1 MKKFIFLWSLC
12 FLALGM
18 QFLVAQ
24 EDNSEVKKAVQL
36 LKNNQI
42 EEATKIFLR
51 HQENSQAL
59 YYLGIIYSEKLI
71 LADLKKS
78 FEFYKKSKEKN
89 HVLAQTQYALYFLT
103 DEFVKKD
110 LDQAVRLFTNKTL
123 SLTKISGFNP
133 RLKQF
138 YILLFY
144 ATKKIP

>member
-1 MKKFIFLWSLC
+1 MKKFIFLWGLC

-103 DEFVKKD
+103 DESVKKD
-110 LDQAVRLFTNKTL
+110 LDQAVRLLKEVANSRRKPIRILDSSIFWKLYSKKT
-123 SLTKISGFNP
+123 K
-133 RLKQF
+133 
-138 YILLFY
+138 
-144 ATKKIP
+144 

>member
-1 MKKFIFLWSLC
+1 MKKFIFLWGLC

-59 YYLGIIYSEKLI
+59 YYLGRIYSEKLI
-71 LADLKKS
+71 LADRKKS

-110 LDQAVRLFTNKTL
+110 LDQAVRLLKEVANQDKEAQL
-123 SLTKISGFNP
+123 ILDSLYFGNS
-133 RLKQF
+133 
-138 YILLFY
+138 
-144 ATKKIP
+144 